1 MAALARTEAEINA
14 AKRGQI
20 ARLGGPDLPRLKRK
34 KCKMGKSC
42 GASCIPAYHVCMVDI
57 PWALN
62 PVITKVAERI
72 MAQRKLPA
80 DRVPAAKP
88 ETKVPAAKPPAAKPE
103 TKKPATKP
111 PGKKPKIPVY
121 QVPEPVNKVLTKI
134 LNGILNAKKKNI
146 RFRKK

>member
-1 MAALARTEAEINA
+1 MPLIEKRTEGQINA

-20 ARLGGPDLPRLKRK
+20 ARLGGLNLPKLKRK
-34 KCKMGKSC
+34 RCKMGKSC
-42 GASCIPAYHVCMVDI
+42 GASCIPGYHVCMVDI

-80 DRVPAAKP
+80 DRIPAAKP
-88 ETKVPAAKPPAAKPE
+88 ETKVPAAK
-103 TKKPATKP
+103 T

-121 QVPEPVNKVLTKI
+121 QVPEPVNKILTRVVNNL
-134 LNGILNAKKKNI
+134 LNGNKRKNNN
-146 RFRKK
+146 KNPGNK